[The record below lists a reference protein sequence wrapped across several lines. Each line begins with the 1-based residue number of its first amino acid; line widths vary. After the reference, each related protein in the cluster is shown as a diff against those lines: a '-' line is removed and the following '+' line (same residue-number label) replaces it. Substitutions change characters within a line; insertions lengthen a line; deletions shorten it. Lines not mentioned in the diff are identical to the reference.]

1 MRKSKGKVK
10 YKLHKAALCLCLT
23 LLLFH
28 SFGARCEAAQTTEDE
43 LTDGKIDGILD
54 RFGSLVSDE
63 LGEDVSAEGISE
75 RLGIKRILEQIIN
88 AFMGKGSEV
97 SSFLLTLLGM
107 ALILSLV
114 SQLQGELGGAVLGS
128 VSVIVSY
135 VLFDRMSFL
144 IGEAQESL
152 SGISSFFGSVIP
164 VALSVNSLGVT
175 PTTASTQALGMG
187 ITLSAYSFIGEEVLA
202 AFVGVLFVLS
212 AASSIDP
219 MFSRL
224 SKSVRN
230 ILLFITG
237 ILTALIG
244 ATFSLQNTI
253 SASADSALVRSARY
267 AISSS
272 IPIVGSSVS
281 GALGIAASGV
291 SYARGIVGGGAI
303 AVIIS
308 LMTAPLITILIYR
321 LSVRA
326 GILFG
331 ELSSNESFTRVLAP
345 FSDALDA
352 LLAVYSLTSV
362 IYIVELAVFLK
373 GGTGLA

>member
-23 LLLFH
+23 LFLFH
-28 SFGARCEAAQTTEDE
+28 SFGAGCRAAQTTEDE

-63 LGEDVSAEGISE
+63 LGEDVSAVGISE

-88 AFMGKGSEV
+88 VFMGKGSEI
-97 SSFLLTLLGM
+97 SAFLLTLLGM
-107 ALILSLV
+107 ALILV

-237 ILTALIG
+237 ILTALVG

-308 LMTAPLITILIYR
+308 LMIAPLITILIYR

-373 GGTGLA
+373 GGVGLA